1 MHQSWGSK
9 LNLHFHIVME
19 VQANLMR
26 TRTETRSIT
35 FAYWERENNHYFQE
49 ISSRRKKKTMRIS
62 RKNIGIDDSL
72 VRSLSM
78 K

>member
-1 MHQSWGSK
+1 
-9 LNLHFHIVME
+9 ME

-26 TRTETRSIT
+26 TRTEMRNIT

-49 ISSRRKKKTMRIS
+49 ISSQRKKKNHENQQK
-62 RKNIGIDDSL
+62 KNIGIDESL